1 MPPHKRPLYD
11 KGMGRTLLRD
21 RARALLG
28 LLPAMDCPAPVQ
40 RLDGDMA
47 PSSPASG
54 SSPRMRTTL
63 SSSRQT
69 SCAPA
74 HQWKGGSQKHYGM
87 DRTLHLKLLAGPR
100 HMR

>member
-54 SSPRMRTTL
+54 SSPRMRT
-63 SSSRQT
+63 
-69 SCAPA
+69 P
-74 HQWKGGSQKHYGM
+74 QWKGGSQKHYGM